1 MFEEEENSYFFN
13 NNYLDEYSF
22 DTNKHFTQEIE
33 FKIDLEDKNYTND
46 EIYSNN
52 SDEKYNENQRYFN
65 ENKKKNLTEFKSDAK
80 TGASTLSNVKEKEG
94 LIFKITKEMKKNI
107 GRKRKSSGGKHNKF
121 CYDNV
126 TRKLKTKLFESIL
139 NFLNAS
145 LEKVEVENT
154 RKYSKK
160 KLYSKPIFL
169 KINQDIIKDIN
180 VDNNNKLL
188 KSTIKEIFSTEVS
201 KKMENYGLD
210 HNKKV
215 IEKIY
220 EEQIQ
225 KKTIGILERTLLECL
240 EHFRG
245 TKYYEE
251 LKGFEEQYKCVIDNM
266 KENETDEYIELFKEF
281 VNRFEEY
288 YGNKKARPKKNNNEE
303 N

>member
-160 KLYSKPIFL
+160 KIYSKPIFL

-188 KSTIKEIFSTEVS
+188 KSTLKEI
-201 KKMENYGLD
+201 Y
-210 HNKKV
+210 
-215 IEKIY
+215 
-220 EEQIQ
+220 
-225 KKTIGILERTLLECL
+225 
-240 EHFRG
+240 
-245 TKYYEE
+245 
-251 LKGFEEQYKCVIDNM
+251 
-266 KENETDEYIELFKEF
+266 
-281 VNRFEEY
+281 
-288 YGNKKARPKKNNNEE
+288 
-303 N
+303 

>member
-1 MFEEEENSYFFN
+1 
-13 NNYLDEYSF
+13 
-22 DTNKHFTQEIE
+22 
-33 FKIDLEDKNYTND
+33 
-46 EIYSNN
+46 
-52 SDEKYNENQRYFN
+52 
-65 ENKKKNLTEFKSDAK
+65 
-80 TGASTLSNVKEKEG
+80 
-94 LIFKITKEMKKNI
+94 
-107 GRKRKSSGGKHNKF
+107 
-121 CYDNV
+121 
-126 TRKLKTKLFESIL
+126 
-139 NFLNAS
+139 
-145 LEKVEVENT
+145 
-154 RKYSKK
+154 
-160 KLYSKPIFL
+160 
-169 KINQDIIKDIN
+169 
-180 VDNNNKLL
+180 
-188 KSTIKEIFSTEVS
+188 
-201 KKMENYGLD
+201 MENYGLD